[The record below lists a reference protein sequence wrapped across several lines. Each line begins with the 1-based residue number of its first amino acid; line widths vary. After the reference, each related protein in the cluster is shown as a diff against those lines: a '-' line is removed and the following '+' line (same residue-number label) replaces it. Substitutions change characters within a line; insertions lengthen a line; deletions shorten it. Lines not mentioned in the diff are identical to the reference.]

1 MKNRNLKIKSK
12 MKNRNLK
19 VSTMVVLFM
28 AIVIGS
34 TSCTENERARNF
46 GGTETIKLL
55 PNEEFVNITWKQDNL
70 WVIVKD
76 KATGK
81 YYAREKS
88 SFGVLQGKVVI
99 E

>member
-1 MKNRNLKIKSK
+1 

-19 VSTMVVLFM
+19 VSIMAVLFI
-28 AIVIGS
+28 AIVMGS
-34 TSCTENERARNF
+34 TSCTDNQRARSF

-76 KATGK
+76 TVTGK
-81 YYAREKS
+81 FYAREKS
-88 SFGVLQGKVVI
+88 SFGVMQGKVVI

>member
-1 MKNRNLKIKSK
+1 

-19 VSTMVVLFM
+19 VSTMAVLFI
-28 AIVIGS
+28 AIVMGS
-34 TSCTENERARNF
+34 TSCTDNQRARSF
-46 GGTETIKLL
+46 GGTEIIKLL
-55 PNEEFVNITWKQDNL
+55 PNEEFINITWKQDNL

-76 KATGK
+76 TVTGK

-88 SFGVLQGKVVI
+88 SFGVMQGKVVI

>member
-1 MKNRNLKIKSK
+1 MKNRNVRL
-12 MKNRNLK
+12 
-19 VSTMVVLFM
+19 STMVALFI
-28 AIVIGS
+28 AIVMGS
-34 TSCTENERARNF
+34 TSCTDNQRARSF

-76 KATGK
+76 TVTGK
-81 YYAREKS
+81 FYAREKS
-88 SFGVLQGKVVI
+88 SFGLMQGKVVI